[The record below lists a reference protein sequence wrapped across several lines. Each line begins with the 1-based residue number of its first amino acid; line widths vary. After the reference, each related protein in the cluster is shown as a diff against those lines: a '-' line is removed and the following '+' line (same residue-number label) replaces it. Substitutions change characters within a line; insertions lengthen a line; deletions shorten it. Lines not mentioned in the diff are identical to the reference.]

1 MTFASPSPPFVV
13 YDPLLWVG
21 FREAVK
27 GSASLV
33 GLRDRPFLGRGAG
46 VGLPPSRLRVV

>member
-1 MTFASPSPPFVV
+1 MTYASPPPPFVV

-27 GSASLV
+27 GNAGLV
-33 GLRDRPFLGRGAG
+33 GLRDKLFLRSCFPQPFRSCVTLG
-46 VGLPPSRLRVV
+46 